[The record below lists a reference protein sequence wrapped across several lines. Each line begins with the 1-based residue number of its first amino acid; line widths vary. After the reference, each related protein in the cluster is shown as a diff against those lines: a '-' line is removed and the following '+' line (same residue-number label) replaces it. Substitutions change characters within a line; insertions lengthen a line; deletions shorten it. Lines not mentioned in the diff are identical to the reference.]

1 MLRRLLIGGVAG
13 AIIAIA
19 LVAVLEQIS
28 ESGQA
33 EARRAL
39 LARNAQL
46 TVQAMA
52 PGSAL
57 ACLDAEPGETVVNAC
72 EMALFESPQAVAG
85 ATAYMRA
92 RVAILREAVAQLERG
107 DGEALNDL
115 AAVRRGVARDRFG
128 VAAYVLARDYGCT
141 AAQCSALSIVSDP
154 ATLKADLDAKPFE
167 TLIARH
173 QVTWAR
179 PPAEPGTPLAAASP
193 QISGAQASVQPPSPA
208 FARAGTA
215 PPAGTLHPIDSR
227 WKLPSS
233 DSIPAVSIMTAEP
246 KASKTEAATPPAA
259 PQAPHEQATHEHATP
274 LPPKRPQPEAAP
286 APQAR

>member
-19 LVAVLEQIS
+19 LVAVLQQVAD
-28 ESGQA
+28 SGRA

-39 LARNAQL
+39 LARNTQL
-46 TVQAMA
+46 TLQAMA

-72 EMALFESPQAVAG
+72 EMALFESPQAVAA
-85 ATAYMRA
+85 ATAYMRT
-92 RVAILREAVAQLERG
+92 RVAILRDAVAQAERG
-107 DGEALNDL
+107 NTEVLKELG
-115 AAVRRGVARDRFG
+115 AARRGVARDRFG

-173 QVTWAR
+173 EVTWAR

-193 QISGAQASVQPPSPA
+193 QISGAQASVPLPNPGLA
-208 FARAGTA
+208 KAGA
-215 PPAGTLHPIDSR
+215 PPAGLHPIDPR

-233 DSIPAVSIMTAEP
+233 DSIPAVSIMTSEP
-246 KASKTEAATPPAA
+246 KVSKSEAAPPPAA
-259 PQAPHEQATHEHATP
+259 PQAPHEQATP
-274 LPPKRPQPEAAP
+274 LPPKRPQVEAAP